1 MCRSSACAFSQASL
15 YNRVEFDWS
24 LPVTNLVIADL
35 GAEIESN
42 VRRAL
47 AEDIGTGDI
56 TAQLIPAERLAHAS
70 VITRERAVISGSA
83 WVDSVFRQ
91 LDPRVAVHWQVVD
104 GEQVE
109 AGRVLFQLEGPARAL
124 LSGERTAL
132 NFLQTLSGVA
142 TRCRHYADLVEGTGV
157 RLLDTRKTLPGLR
170 LAQKYAVTCGGC
182 HNHRI
187 GLYDAF
193 LIKENHIAAC
203 GGIAEA
209 IAAAHRIAP
218 GKPVEVEVE
227 SLGELEQALAAGVD
241 IVMLDE
247 LSLDDMRTAVAINAG
262 RAKLEASGGISDET
276 LRSIAETGV
285 DYISIGALTKHV
297 QAIDLSMRLAQ

>member
-1 MCRSSACAFSQASL
+1 VPLQRLRLFQASL

-247 LSLDDMRTAVAINAG
+247 LSLEDMRTAVAINAG

-276 LRSIAETGV
+276 LRNIAETGV